1 MEKMKFSERKR
12 ETDLGR
18 KLCKPVIRKQQRRS
32 MAEIKTLVEL
42 TEKKE
47 SARAVYPFRPS
58 GWFQRRGPKC
68 NKFQPDARLDQNLGV
83 RLEWFLGLFRT
94 PNQAKFKSSLDG
106 FSIRTQRC
114 NSRRQIP
121 WHKNP
126 RNQKRAIRALKRIQP
141 ESENVSTLPIL
152 LLNHS

>member
-1 MEKMKFSERKR
+1 MGESSNPRFNGEKSLGKMKFSERKR

-58 GWFQRRGPKC
+58 GWFQRGGSKM
-68 NKFQPDARLDQNLGV
+68 Q
-83 RLEWFLGLFRT
+83 
-94 PNQAKFKSSLDG
+94 
-106 FSIRTQRC
+106 
-114 NSRRQIP
+114 QIP
-121 WHKNP
+121 
-126 RNQKRAIRALKRIQP
+126 
-141 ESENVSTLPIL
+141 T
-152 LLNHS
+152 